1 MPPTRRS
8 GAAAQKKTLPSS
20 HDEDVA
26 FATSERANSE
36 FETELSGAF
45 RLLSVEG
52 SPSKVR
58 TSDLGKLLRAIGAGE
73 IAEMKPLENI
83 VDINHSGFFT
93 REKVRRFY
101 RSLVQGNENFC
112 RFAISVSTRAA
123 TTRTERGRFLVE
135 FKCIVTDIA
144 CFFCLR
150 SPPPWKNSENKGVSP
165 RWTSSPVAPPLG
177 VKRRRRPK
185 TSSNKRGY
193 TTRKK

>member
-20 HDEDVA
+20 HEDVA

-101 RSLVQGNENFC
+101 RPRTGMKILSRDFGFDARGDDANGTRSL
-112 RFAISVSTRAA
+112 S
-123 TTRTERGRFLVE
+123 
-135 FKCIVTDIA
+135 
-144 CFFCLR
+144 
-150 SPPPWKNSENKGVSP
+150 
-165 RWTSSPVAPPLG
+165 
-177 VKRRRRPK
+177 RRIQMHRH
-185 TSSNKRGY
+185 
-193 TTRKK
+193 

>member
-101 RSLVQGNENFC
+101 RSRTGMKILSLCDFGFDARGDDANG
-112 RFAISVSTRAA
+112 TRS
-123 TTRTERGRFLVE
+123 L
-135 FKCIVTDIA
+135 
-144 CFFCLR
+144 
-150 SPPPWKNSENKGVSP
+150 S
-165 RWTSSPVAPPLG
+165 
-177 VKRRRRPK
+177 RRIQMYRH
-185 TSSNKRGY
+185 
-193 TTRKK
+193 

>member
-101 RSLVQGNENFC
+101 RSPRTGMKILSLCDVGFDARGDDANG
-112 RFAISVSTRAA
+112 TRS
-123 TTRTERGRFLVE
+123 LY
-135 FKCIVTDIA
+135 
-144 CFFCLR
+144 
-150 SPPPWKNSENKGVSP
+150 
-165 RWTSSPVAPPLG
+165 
-177 VKRRRRPK
+177 RRIQMYRH
-185 TSSNKRGY
+185 
-193 TTRKK
+193 

>member
-8 GAAAQKKTLPSS
+8 GPAAQKKTLPSS

-101 RSLVQGNENFC
+101 RSPRTGMKILSLCDVGFDARGDDANG
-112 RFAISVSTRAA
+112 TRS
-123 TTRTERGRFLVE
+123 L
-135 FKCIVTDIA
+135 
-144 CFFCLR
+144 
-150 SPPPWKNSENKGVSP
+150 S
-165 RWTSSPVAPPLG
+165 
-177 VKRRRRPK
+177 RRIQMYRH
-185 TSSNKRGY
+185 
-193 TTRKK
+193 

>member
-20 HDEDVA
+20 HDEGVA
-26 FATSERANSE
+26 FATSERAERTNSE

-45 RLLSVEG
+45 RMLSVEG

-101 RSLVQGNENFC
+101 RSPRTGMKILSLCDVGFDARGDDANG
-112 RFAISVSTRAA
+112 TRS
-123 TTRTERGRFLVE
+123 L
-135 FKCIVTDIA
+135 
-144 CFFCLR
+144 
-150 SPPPWKNSENKGVSP
+150 S
-165 RWTSSPVAPPLG
+165 
-177 VKRRRRPK
+177 RRIQMYRH
-185 TSSNKRGY
+185 
-193 TTRKK
+193 

>member
-45 RLLSVEG
+45 RLLSGGG

-101 RSLVQGNENFC
+101 RSPRTGMKILSLCDVGFDARGDDANG
-112 RFAISVSTRAA
+112 TRS
-123 TTRTERGRFLVE
+123 L
-135 FKCIVTDIA
+135 
-144 CFFCLR
+144 
-150 SPPPWKNSENKGVSP
+150 S
-165 RWTSSPVAPPLG
+165 
-177 VKRRRRPK
+177 RRIQMYRH
-185 TSSNKRGY
+185 
-193 TTRKK
+193 

>member
-26 FATSERANSE
+26 FATSGRANSE

-112 RFAISVSTRAA
+112 RFAISVSSFAFQF
-123 TTRTERGRFLVE
+123 RFP
-135 FKCIVTDIA
+135 FS
-144 CFFCLR
+144 FFR
-150 SPPPWKNSENKGVSP
+150 FTFHVMADAKSAMAGQYGNFGKQ
-165 RWTSSPVAPPLG
+165 
-177 VKRRRRPK
+177 
-185 TSSNKRGY
+185 
-193 TTRKK
+193 RKPNTQIKPTPET

>member
-20 HDEDVA
+20 SHDDA
-26 FATSERANSE
+26 FATSERAKERTNSE

-101 RSLVQGNENFC
+101 RSPRTGMKILSLCDVGFDARGDDANGTRSLSRRVQMY
-112 RFAISVSTRAA
+112 RH
-123 TTRTERGRFLVE
+123 
-135 FKCIVTDIA
+135 
-144 CFFCLR
+144 
-150 SPPPWKNSENKGVSP
+150 
-165 RWTSSPVAPPLG
+165 
-177 VKRRRRPK
+177 
-185 TSSNKRGY
+185 
-193 TTRKK
+193 

>member
-20 HDEDVA
+20 SHDDA
-26 FATSERANSE
+26 FATSERAKERTNSE

-93 REKVRRFY
+93 REKVRRLRRFCHPRTGMKILSRDFGFDARGDDANGT
-101 RSLVQGNENFC
+101 RSL
-112 RFAISVSTRAA
+112 S
-123 TTRTERGRFLVE
+123 
-135 FKCIVTDIA
+135 
-144 CFFCLR
+144 
-150 SPPPWKNSENKGVSP
+150 
-165 RWTSSPVAPPLG
+165 
-177 VKRRRRPK
+177 RRIQMYRH
-185 TSSNKRGY
+185 
-193 TTRKK
+193 

>member
-20 HDEDVA
+20 HDEGVA

-101 RSLVQGNENFC
+101 RSRTGMKIC
-112 RFAISVSTRAA
+112 RAISVSTRAA

-144 CFFCLR
+144 RFFCLR

>member
-20 HDEDVA
+20 HDEGVA
-26 FATSERANSE
+26 FATSERAERTNSE

-45 RLLSVEG
+45 RMLSVEG

-93 REKVRRFY
+93 REKVRRLRRFCHPRTGMKILSRDFGFDARGDDANGT
-101 RSLVQGNENFC
+101 RSLSHRIQMH
-112 RFAISVSTRAA
+112 RH
-123 TTRTERGRFLVE
+123 
-135 FKCIVTDIA
+135 
-144 CFFCLR
+144 
-150 SPPPWKNSENKGVSP
+150 
-165 RWTSSPVAPPLG
+165 
-177 VKRRRRPK
+177 
-185 TSSNKRGY
+185 
-193 TTRKK
+193 

>member
-144 CFFCLR
+144 RFFCLR

-185 TSSNKRGY
+185 TSSNKRQNQAF
-193 TTRKK
+193 RC

>member
-101 RSLVQGNENFC
+101 PL
-112 RFAISVSTRAA
+112 
-123 TTRTERGRFLVE
+123 ERE
-135 FKCIVTDIA
+135 
-144 CFFCLR
+144 
-150 SPPPWKNSENKGVSP
+150 
-165 RWTSSPVAPPLG
+165 
-177 VKRRRRPK
+177 
-185 TSSNKRGY
+185 
-193 TTRKK
+193 

>member
-101 RSLVQGNENFC
+101 RSLDKGMKIFVALRI
-112 RFAISVSTRAA
+112 RFRRA
-123 TTRTERGRFLVE
+123 
-135 FKCIVTDIA
+135 
-144 CFFCLR
+144 
-150 SPPPWKNSENKGVSP
+150 
-165 RWTSSPVAPPLG
+165 
-177 VKRRRRPK
+177 RRRRERNAVAF
-185 TSSNKRGY
+185 SSNSNVSSLTSPVSFVSGHRRLGKTQR
-193 TTRKK
+193 TRAFPLVGRALRSLRLWA